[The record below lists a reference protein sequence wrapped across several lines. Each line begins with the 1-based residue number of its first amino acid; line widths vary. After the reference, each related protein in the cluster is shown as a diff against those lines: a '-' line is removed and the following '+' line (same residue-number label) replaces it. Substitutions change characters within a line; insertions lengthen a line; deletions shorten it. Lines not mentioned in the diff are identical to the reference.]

1 MISTQTI
8 QERLA
13 SLEAEEA
20 KGLEMI
26 RNLDAQRQQV
36 INTLQSIGGAK
47 QVLGECLPGQT
58 ATNEQP
64 PAGLDAPVVDD
75 GPSTPDN

>member
-47 QVLGECLPGQT
+47 QVLREFLPAET

-64 PAGLDAPVVDD
+64 SEGLDAPVVDD
-75 GPSTPDN
+75 VPSTSDN

>member
-47 QVLGECLPGQT
+47 QVLREFLPVQT

-64 PAGLDAPVVDD
+64 SEGLDAPVVDD
-75 GPSTPDN
+75 VPSTPDN